1 MCATVS
7 WGAHEFYMHPIFVL
21 KNGCDRRRPH
31 SPIFHLADVA
41 AVHLRVVARVDFCEV
56 VVAEEVR
63 SPIPFTARIEFSF

>member
-1 MCATVS
+1 V
-7 WGAHEFYMHPIFVL
+7 
-21 KNGCDRRRPH
+21 
-31 SPIFHLADVA
+31 FHLADVA